1 MKRYKSQNI
10 ILLENIIFLL
20 KDKLIVGG
28 RMKVVDLKVK
38 DNNGDIVSKGQLS
51 LDKLEGVVEEK
62 ASRDENKQVSILSEE
77 VRKLIDTGRISDLC
91 TGRFYENI
99 TVSGLEASK
108 LSIGSK
114 IEIGETIQEVTEVG
128 KRCFDECKLVE
139 EGRYCQLSDGAV
151 FTRVLK
157 EGKVRMN
164 SNVKVIR

>member
-10 ILLENIIFLL
+10 ILLENVIFFL

-38 DNNGDIVSKGQLS
+38 DNNGDIVSMEKLK
-51 LDKLEGVVEEK
+51 LEKLEGVLEEK
-62 ASRDENKQVSILSEE
+62 ASRGKNKQVSILSVEI
-77 VRKLIDTGRISDLC
+77 RSHIDTGSINGLC

-99 TVSGLEASK
+99 TVSGLDASE

-114 IEIGETIQEVTEVG
+114 IEVGDTILEVTEVG
-128 KRCFDECKLVE
+128 KRCFNDCELVKE
-139 EGRYCQLSDGAV
+139 DRYCQLSDGAI